1 MEKKITKHL
10 QEMARKNI
18 EEVFLDLNSTE
29 EGLDQAQ
36 SDQKLK
42 DFGLNEVTY
51 EKRKPWYIYLL
62 RSFLDP
68 FILILLFII
77 FITYF
82 TDIAFAHPADKSYTT
97 IVIISVLIAISV
109 LLRFTQEYK
118 SQITADNLKE
128 LVPTTTAIKR
138 KGKKP
143 EEINMKYVVP
153 GDVIYLAAGDLIPA
167 DMRIIA
173 ATDLFISQ
181 SSLTGES
188 EPVEK
193 FTYDKNSGSN
203 ENVADLDN
211 IALMGTIVV
220 SGSARGVVLRTGNN
234 SYFGSIAKSISKDVG
249 ETSFEEGVKSVSVLL
264 MKFMFVMVPIVFL
277 INGLTKGDWLSAL
290 IFAIS
295 IAVGLTPEMLP
306 TIVSTNLAKGANS
319 LSKKK
324 IVVKRLNSIQNFGA
338 MDILCTDKTGTLTED
353 KIILEAYLNITGNE
367 DKNVLL
373 HGYLNSFHQ
382 TGLKNLLDLAVIKR
396 GDETGIQDQVKMY
409 TKIDEIP
416 FDFKRR
422 RMSVVVIDDQGTRSL
437 ISKGAIEEMLS
448 ISNKVQIEGE
458 IIPLTA
464 EKRQEI
470 LDMVYGFNAEGMRV
484 LGVSKKIN
492 VPDETKFGIKDE
504 SEMTLIGFM
513 CFLDPAKES
522 AVSAIKALYK
532 NGLDVKILTGD
543 NDIVSR
549 KIARD
554 VGIPINNVILGADIA
569 DLSDEKLYQEAIKS
583 SIIAKLSPIQK
594 ERVIRVLQEH
604 EHVVGFL
611 GDGINDAPG
620 LKQADV
626 GISVN
631 TAVDIA
637 KESADILLLE
647 KDLNVLEKGI
657 IEGRRVF
664 GNINKYIKITAS
676 SNFGNIF
683 SVLIASAFLP
693 FLPMLPIQLLVQN
706 LAYSIS
712 QISVPWDN
720 MDEEYLEKPQQW
732 DAGSISKFMIYIGP
746 VSSIFDIATFAIMWF
761 VFGANSVANMALFQ
775 SGWFVVGLLTQ
786 TLIVHFIRT
795 RKIPFIQS
803 RASAPVLLM
812 TAAVMA
818 LGVAIPFTSFGAY
831 LGFVPLP
838 PKYFLWL
845 AGILVSYS
853 ILTELVKRLYV
864 KKFDSWI

>member
-1 MEKKITKHL
+1 M
-10 QEMARKNI
+10 
-18 EEVFLDLNSTE
+18 
-29 EGLDQAQ
+29 
-36 SDQKLK
+36 
-42 DFGLNEVTY
+42 
-51 EKRKPWYIYLL
+51 
-62 RSFLDP
+62 
-68 FILILLFII
+68 
-77 FITYF
+77 
-82 TDIAFAHPADKSYTT
+82 
-97 IVIISVLIAISV
+97 
-109 LLRFTQEYK
+109 
-118 SQITADNLKE
+118 
-128 LVPTTTAIKR
+128 
-138 KGKKP
+138 
-143 EEINMKYVVP
+143 
-153 GDVIYLAAGDLIPA
+153 
-167 DMRIIA
+167 
-173 ATDLFISQ
+173 
-181 SSLTGES
+181 
-188 EPVEK
+188 
-193 FTYDKNSGSN
+193 
-203 ENVADLDN
+203 
-211 IALMGTIVV
+211 
-220 SGSARGVVLRTGNN
+220 
-234 SYFGSIAKSISKDVG
+234 
-249 ETSFEEGVKSVSVLL
+249 
-264 MKFMFVMVPIVFL
+264 
-277 INGLTKGDWLSAL
+277 
-290 IFAIS
+290 
-295 IAVGLTPEMLP
+295 
-306 TIVSTNLAKGANS
+306 
-319 LSKKK
+319 
-324 IVVKRLNSIQNFGA
+324 
-338 MDILCTDKTGTLTED
+338 
-353 KIILEAYLNITGNE
+353 
-367 DKNVLL
+367 
-373 HGYLNSFHQ
+373 
-382 TGLKNLLDLAVIKR
+382 
-396 GDETGIQDQVKMY
+396 
-409 TKIDEIP
+409 
-416 FDFKRR
+416 
-422 RMSVVVIDDQGTRSL
+422 
-437 ISKGAIEEMLS
+437 
-448 ISNKVQIEGE
+448 
-458 IIPLTA
+458 
-464 EKRQEI
+464 
-470 LDMVYGFNAEGMRV
+470 
-484 LGVSKKIN
+484 
-492 VPDETKFGIKDE
+492 
-504 SEMTLIGFM
+504 
-513 CFLDPAKES
+513 
-522 AVSAIKALYK
+522 
-532 NGLDVKILTGD
+532 
-543 NDIVSR
+543 
-549 KIARD
+549 
-554 VGIPINNVILGADIA
+554 GADIA

>member
-10 QEMARKNI
+10 QEMAQKDI

-167 DMRIIA
+167 DMRIIT

-367 DKNVLL
+367 DENVLL

-448 ISNKVQIEGE
+448 ISDKVQIEGE

-569 DLSDEKLYQEAIKS
+569 DLTDEELYQEAIKS